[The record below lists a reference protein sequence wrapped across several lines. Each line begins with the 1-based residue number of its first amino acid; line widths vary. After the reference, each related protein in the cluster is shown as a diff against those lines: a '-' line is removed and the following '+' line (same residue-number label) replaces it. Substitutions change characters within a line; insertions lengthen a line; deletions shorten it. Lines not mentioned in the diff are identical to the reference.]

1 MGLFD
6 FFSKATP
13 ESIVAKNAPR
23 IASKRTQAPDRWDAI
38 HAVGKLKTPAA
49 VEALLPRFTFFVEPS
64 ITDNE
69 EKDEAFRYIV
79 ETGAAAIEPTVKFMA
94 RAETLSWPMR
104 ILDRVADGERVVGEL
119 IKLLEPMGTEYERD
133 PQRKL
138 QLLSALEERKDP
150 RIASAV
156 VRFVGDANDAA
167 RFHAIGAIL
176 HQSNVEDV
184 RAELAAHLS
193 TKEESVRIKT
203 RLLAAFAER
212 GWAVGEDA
220 KAALTKAMPAG
231 YTLDAEGV
239 PKAR

>member
-13 ESIVAKNAPR
+13 ETIVAKNAPR

-38 HAVGKLKTPAA
+38 HAVGKLKSAAA

-69 EKDEAFRYIV
+69 EKDETFRYIV
-79 ETGAAAIEPTVKFMA
+79 ETGKDAIEPTVKFMA
-94 RAETLSWPMR
+94 KAETLSWPMR
-104 ILDRVADGERVVGEL
+104 ILDRVAEPERVISEL
-119 IKLLEPMGTEYERD
+119 ISLLAPMGTDYERD

-150 RIASAV
+150 RIAEAV

-176 HQSNVEDV
+176 HQGNVEQV
-184 RAELAAHLS
+184 RPQLAAHLS
-193 TKEESVRIKT
+193 TKEESVRIKS
-203 RLLAAFAER
+203 RLLSAFAER
-212 GWAVGEDA
+212 GWSVGEQA
-220 KAALTKAMPAG
+220 QAALSKTMPAG